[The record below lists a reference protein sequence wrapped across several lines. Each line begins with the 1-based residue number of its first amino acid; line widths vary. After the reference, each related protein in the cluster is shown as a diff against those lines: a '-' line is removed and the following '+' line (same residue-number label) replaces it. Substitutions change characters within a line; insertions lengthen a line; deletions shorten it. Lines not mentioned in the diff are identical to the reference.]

1 MPISPGAPAGTR
13 FRRRTRP
20 HDAYQSVP
28 SPALGRAVSSR
39 LLRVVLRVR
48 GLEYLRSH
56 LPLAAEERRLEDDVV
71 RRDAPDVEEI
81 RELDTELPRHQVVGG
96 LVAGGL
102 ADIAVDVR
110 HHEVDVLLRQRVER
124 RRQEVVRALRRHE
137 PDELVVAPDVPLLV
151 RRAGVHV
158 EQVGDLVALAV
169 PLDPVRQRE
178 LGAVVRDEDEEQP
191 GHHRRPRVPAELPDG
206 PAPDRC
212 ERRRDVGRSL
222 LVHEEREHE
231 AVRHEHERRQRL
243 ASLRASHGVHFRE
256 RKPGVLGDEP
266 PAVLPR
272 APDAALPVHRVFLD
286 LAPAGFEPALAR
298 KVPVPR
304 REESAVGVAVER
316 LLADREQARVVD
328 HRRVDGLP
336 VLRQAVE
343 QLVEPGQLRLRDVG
357 SPPLSRRPDDGDDVL
372 SRN

>member
-20 HDAYQSVP
+20 HDAYQSVS

-56 LPLAAEERRLEDDVV
+56 LPLAVEERRLEDDVV

-81 RELDTELPRHQVVGG
+81 RELDAELPRHQAVWG
-96 LVAGGL
+96 LVSGRL
-102 ADIAVDVR
+102 ADVAVDVR
-110 HHEVDVLLRQRVER
+110 HHEVDVVLRQGVER
-124 RRQEVVRALRRHE
+124 RRQEVVRAFRQHE
-137 PDELVVAPDVPLLV
+137 ADELVVALDVRLLV
-151 RRAGVHV
+151 RRAGVGV

-169 PLDPVRQRE
+169 LLDPVRQRE
-178 LGAVVRDEDEEQP
+178 LGAVVRDEDGEQL
-191 GHHRRPRVPAELPDG
+191 GHHGQPRVPAELPDELVADHG
-206 PAPDRC
+206 
-212 ERRRDVGRSL
+212 ERRRDVCRGL
-222 LVHEEREHE
+222 PVHEEREHE
-231 AVRHEHERRQRL
+231 AVRHEHERQQHL
-243 ASLRASHGVHFRE
+243 SPLRPLHGVHLRE
-256 RKPGVLGDEP
+256 RKPGMPGDELLEVVP
-266 PAVLPR
+266 CAADPALGVDLVLR
-272 APDAALPVHRVFLD
+272 A
-286 LAPAGFEPALAR
+286 LAPAGPERALAR
-298 KVPVPR
+298 EVPVLR
-304 REESAVGVAVER
+304 REEPAVDVAVER
-316 LLADREQARVVD
+316 LLADGEQPRVVD

-357 SPPLSRRPDDGDDVL
+357 SPPLSRRPDDGDDAP